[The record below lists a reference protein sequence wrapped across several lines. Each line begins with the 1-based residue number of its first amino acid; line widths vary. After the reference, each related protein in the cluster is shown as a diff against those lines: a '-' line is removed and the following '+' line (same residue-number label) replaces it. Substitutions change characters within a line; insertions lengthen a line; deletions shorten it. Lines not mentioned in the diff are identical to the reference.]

1 MLSTG
6 AAPVLAADLALWI
19 GQLTDTYI
27 DKDDFLRDLGMYCI
41 ASAII
46 DLTGGVQPRAWC

>member
-27 DKDDFLRDLGMYCI
+27 DKDDFLRDLGS